1 MRPIGQGRNEGFT
14 LVELVAVVAIVAL
27 LAGVVVPTI
36 IKYRSRRSKD
46 LDNAALI
53 LRATLRAARTYAIQH
68 RVRAA
73 VVFRGTRRYYVVYE
87 GENVWGEP
95 LGAAGRD
102 RTLPQNLSFALD
114 STVVPVNL
122 VDARPRG
129 QSAHIFDPTGT
140 LDSPSA
146 LKATITVFDSLN
158 GVSPDQDEIERLR
171 EEDRAIDIEIL
182 RATGRVRI
190 R

>member
-36 IKYRSRRSKD
+36 IRYRWRRSKD

-114 STVVPVNL
+114 STVVSVNL
-122 VDARPRG
+122 VDAPRI
-129 QSAHIFDPTGT
+129 QYAHIFDPTGT

-158 GVSPDQDEIERLR
+158 GVRPDQVEIERLR
-171 EEDRAIDIEIL
+171 EEGRAVDIEIL